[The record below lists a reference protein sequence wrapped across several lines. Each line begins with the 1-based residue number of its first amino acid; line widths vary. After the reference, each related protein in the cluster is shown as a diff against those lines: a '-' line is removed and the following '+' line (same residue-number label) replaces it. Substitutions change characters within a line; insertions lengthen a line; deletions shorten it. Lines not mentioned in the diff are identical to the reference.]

1 MKSSLALK
9 MFFYFIIVIVLSS
22 SIIGVTLYFQSS
34 KELDRQTEKLLTQIV
49 DNGMHHTDLYLKN
62 YERVTLSALAS
73 STVKEFLDVNDKSF
87 YSMFT
92 LPNQIKE
99 KVMQPSFINNPEIS
113 LMYFVGYNGTSVVD
127 VNAANLSI
135 NGSMIA
141 DSLDELKN
149 MTKEDG
155 SLTILDWSFT
165 NGNLALARKISGRQT
180 SKAFKGI
187 LGIELKI
194 EELNTLWKGINLGE
208 NGYFYIV
215 NDRGRIVYHPIAS
228 KIGKQLE
235 GQLFKQLQENSNR
248 FFVSED
254 ESERMNFSRRSDYS
268 GWTLVASMPL
278 NELRQPVLN
287 IRQTTII
294 TCAVALCL
302 AFLLAFRFGK
312 TIIRP
317 IQRLELG
324 MRQTEKGN
332 WTQVPMTGDK
342 DEIDRLIRSY
352 NVMVARL
359 SDLVD
364 QVYAAELK
372 NQEDQL
378 KRQAAEFQALQLQ
391 INPHFLYNTLET
403 VICYAVVQ
411 DSEEIKDIVRSLS
424 YMLRYSIRT
433 DLEEITVANELKHI
447 LHFMT
452 IMNHRFERQF
462 EIQVDIPPEYLLKTM
477 VRLSLQPVVENAF
490 KHAFPDG
497 IEEHHYIRIGMK
509 VEENDLLVTI
519 ADNGIGVT
527 EERQKELTE
536 LLSGMAVQRAAG
548 AEGPDGGIGLLNV
561 HNRIRMVF
569 GEQYGLSIHGVSGQG
584 TTITLRMPDKRPF
597 DFTAKI
603 LSNSGTPKEVRSL
616 QSALEMRG

>member
-9 MFFYFIIVIVLSS
+9 MFFYFMIVIVLSS
-22 SIIGVTLYFQSS
+22 SIIGITLYFQSS
-34 KELDRQTEKLLTQIV
+34 KELDLQTEKLLTQIV
-49 DNGMHHTDLYLKN
+49 DNAMHHTDLYLKN
-62 YERVTLSALAS
+62 YERVTLSALSS
-73 STVKEFLDVNDKSF
+73 STVKEFLDANDKSY
-87 YSMFT
+87 YSMFS

-113 LMYFVGYNGTSVVD
+113 LMYLVSYNGTSAMD
-127 VNAANLSI
+127 VNAANLLV
-135 NGSMIA
+135 NGAVIA
-141 DSLDELKN
+141 DSLDELKA
-149 MTKEDG
+149 MTKDDG

-165 NGNLALARKISGRQT
+165 NGNLAVARKISGRQT
-180 SKAFKGI
+180 SKVFKGI

-215 NDRGRIVYHPIAS
+215 NDRGRIVYHPVTA

-235 GQLFKQLQENSNR
+235 GGLFKQLQENPNR

-254 ESERMNFSRRSDYS
+254 DSERMNFSRRSDYS

-294 TCAVALCL
+294 TCAAALCL
-302 AFLLAFRFGK
+302 AFLLAYRFGK

-372 NQEDQL
+372 NQEVQL

-411 DSEEIKDIVRSLS
+411 DSYEIKDIVRSLS

-433 DLEEITVANELKHI
+433 DLEEITVANELKHV

-452 IMNHRFERQF
+452 IMNHRFERPF
-462 EIQVDIPPEYLLKTM
+462 EIQVDIPPEYLLKSM

-519 ADNGIGVT
+519 TDNGMGVT
-527 EERQKELTE
+527 DERQKELTG
-536 LLSGMAVQRAAG
+536 LLESGEAIRRAAE
-548 AEGPDGGIGLLNV
+548 ANRPEGGIGLLNV

-569 GEQYGLSIHGVSGQG
+569 GDRYGVSLHSTAGQG
-584 TTITLRMPDKRPF
+584 TTITLRMPDKRPL
-597 DFTAKI
+597 DFTAKMVPHSGSKGV
-603 LSNSGTPKEVRSL
+603 LSLNNT
-616 QSALEMRG
+616 LEMHG